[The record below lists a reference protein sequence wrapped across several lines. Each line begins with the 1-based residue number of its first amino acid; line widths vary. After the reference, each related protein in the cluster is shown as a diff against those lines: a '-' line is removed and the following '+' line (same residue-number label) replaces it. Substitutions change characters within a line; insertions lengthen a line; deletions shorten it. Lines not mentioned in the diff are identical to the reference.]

1 MDRSQPGKLFVLSG
15 PSGAGKSTVIA
26 HLLKTLD
33 KAYFSV
39 SATTRAP
46 REGEVDGVDYHFLS
60 REQFE
65 ELIARGE
72 LLEHAEYVGNYYGT
86 PAGPVNEKLA
96 AGYDVLL
103 DIETQGAEQV
113 MANRPDAVS
122 VFLFPPGFD
131 VLEQR
136 LRSRGTDSEEKIQAR
151 LAQARVECRR
161 AGLYRYIVINDLIEN
176 ACSEALAIITAE
188 KCRSADRLHFLK
200 EED

>member
-33 KAYFSV
+33 KAYISV

-103 DIETQGAEQV
+103 DIETQVAQQV

-122 VFLFPPGFD
+122 VFLFPPGFA
-131 VLEQR
+131 VLEER
-136 LRSRGTDSEEKIQAR
+136 LRKRGTDSEEKIRAR

>member
-1 MDRSQPGKLFVLSG
+1 MDRAQPGKLFVLSG

-122 VFLFPPGFD
+122 VFLFPPGFA
-131 VLEQR
+131 VLEER
-136 LRSRGTDSEEKIQAR
+136 LRKRGTDSEEKIRAR

>member
-122 VFLFPPGFD
+122 VFLFPPSFA
-131 VLEQR
+131 VLEER
-136 LRSRGTDSEEKIQAR
+136 LRSRGTDSEEKIRAR

>member
-122 VFLFPPGFD
+122 VFLFPPSFA
-131 VLEQR
+131 VLEER
-136 LRSRGTDSEEKIQAR
+136 LRKRGTDSEEKIRAR

>member
-122 VFLFPPGFD
+122 VFLFPPGFA
-131 VLEQR
+131 VLEER
-136 LRSRGTDSEEKIQAR
+136 LRKRGTDSEEKIQAR